1 MRRTL
6 VIAILLAFGSAG
18 AQALTYDPDQ
28 LPKFQGKI
36 EAYKLTPGDELDGF
50 FLDDGLEI
58 HVSAALSSELAR
70 TVQPGDTVT
79 IHGLRSQDGQMVQ
92 AFSVANDVTGLKVVD
107 TVAPAHQNPSYHPQP
122 MRFIEVRG
130 RIKRLLHNV
139 EGDFIG
145 VLLDD
150 GTNIRVNG
158 NQGQALPHRN
168 CLTPGR
174 EISASGTGG
183 SGTLG
188 QAIETR
194 STSLVKAVADNAGPQ
209 QCIIYPAPSPANAGC
224 PC

>member
-1 MRRTL
+1 MRRIL
-6 VIAILLAFGSAG
+6 VIAILLSFSSAS
-18 AQALTYDPDQ
+18 AQALTYDSDQ
-28 LPKFQGKI
+28 LPKFQGKV

-70 TVQPGDTVT
+70 TIQPGATVT
-79 IHGLRSQDGQMVQ
+79 IHGLRSQDGQMVH
-92 AFSVANDVTGLKVVD
+92 AFSVANDITGLKVVD
-107 TVAPAHQNPSYHPQP
+107 TVAPAHQNPSYRPPP
-122 MRFIEVRG
+122 MRFLEVRG

-139 EGDFIG
+139 DGDVIG

-150 GTNIRVNG
+150 GTNIRVST
-158 NQGQALPHRN
+158 NQGQGLPHRN

-174 EISASGTGG
+174 EISASGTGV
-183 SGTLG
+183 SGALG

-194 STSLVKAVADNAGPQ
+194 SISLVKAVADNAGPQ